1 MTKKILKLVVPNVR
15 FEERTS
21 FLEVMSNTV
30 ILNLQDKDK
39 VIIEGFED
47 RNYLN
52 KFNEIFSS
60 KLRTEERK
68 DEKYLLRLELNEQK
82 LNYTITKNIK

>member
-21 FLEVMSNTV
+21 LLEVMSNTV